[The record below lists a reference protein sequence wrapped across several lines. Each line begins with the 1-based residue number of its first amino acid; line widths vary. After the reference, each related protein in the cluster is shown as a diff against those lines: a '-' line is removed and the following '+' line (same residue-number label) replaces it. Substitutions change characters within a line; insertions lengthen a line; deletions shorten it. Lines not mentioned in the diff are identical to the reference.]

1 MFTNTQCNNHRNTST
16 QTQRNKTTIHSTNI
30 QYMYTSDGFDKHCY
44 PCNLGKLLGKP
55 NWPTGARPNA
65 KNAALQVATR
75 IKQGRFKRLS
85 FLVSELLS

>member
-1 MFTNTQCNNHRNTST
+1 
-16 QTQRNKTTIHSTNI
+16 
-30 QYMYTSDGFDKHCY
+30 MYTSDGFDKHCY

-75 IKQGRFKRLS
+75 IKQG
-85 FLVSELLS
+85 LLNDTLF